1 MGNEIY
7 GSTNRECTQKT
18 GYTLPRTM
26 MNNSDLTRIINSD
39 EVQSKVRDPIKTK
52 SGSRLKK
59 NPLKNLGVKVRLNPY
74 ALSLRRSELLAQQRR
89 EANKVSRIQ
98 AARATR
104 KSHPAATKKANYS
117 RMADDGLPEVEEV
130 EAVAEEE
137 A

>member
-74 ALSLRRSELLAQQRR
+74 ALSLRRSELLAQERR
-89 EANKVSRIQ
+89 VAIKQAKVLKSR
-98 AARATR
+98 ASR
-104 KSHPAATKKANYS
+104 KAHTSQSANYT
-117 RMADDGLPEVEEV
+117 RMVNEGKVWETA
-130 EAVAEEE
+130 EAAQE
-137 A
+137 